1 MLESAMLEF
10 DELVRVR
17 VQGLLLGPS
26 GRGRD
31 LRERAG
37 LSVRELATLLGVD
50 GATLCRWERGQTR
63 PRGPGAS
70 RWVAACQLIEHELAS
85 QEVITP

>member
-1 MLESAMLEF
+1 MGPI
-10 DELVRVR
+10 DELLRVR
-17 VQGLLLGPS
+17 LQSLLLGPT

-50 GATLCRWERGQTR
+50 AATLCRWERGQTR
-63 PRGPGAS
+63 PRGPAAS
-70 RWVAACQLIEHELAS
+70 RWVAACQLIENELAS
-85 QEVITP
+85 YEVVTP

>member
-1 MLESAMLEF
+1 MGQI
-10 DELVRVR
+10 DEVVRVR
-17 VQGLLLGPS
+17 LQGLLLGPT

-37 LSVRELATLLGVD
+37 LSVRELAALLGVD
-50 GATLCRWERGQTR
+50 AATLCRWERGQTR

-70 RWVAACQLIEHELAS
+70 RWVAACQLIENELAS
-85 QEVITP
+85 QEVPSP